1 MIKMDVRHLTPRP
14 AFAFNSGQCGMNVHK
29 THEENGQLQRKCQ
42 NHMNS
47 QFNDL
52 ERQNGS
58 SCFNQSVY
66 AQSRWREMD
75 EIHVK
80 ADQSEQHDS
89 GANVRNEH
97 FPAKSTVAAS
107 DDNERSAPQKNIH

>member
-1 MIKMDVRHLTPRP
+1 MIKIDVRHLTPRP
-14 AFAFNSGQCGMNVHK
+14 AFAFNSGQCVMNVHE
-29 THEENGQLQRKCQ
+29 THEGNGQLQRKCQ
-42 NHMNS
+42 NHMNG

-52 ERQNGS
+52 ERQNAS

-75 EIHVK
+75 EIDVK
-80 ADQSEQHDS
+80 ADQIDQHDS

-97 FPAKSTVAAS
+97 FHAKPTVAAS
-107 DDNERSAPQKNIH
+107 HDNERSAPHKKTH